1 MQLRSNFIAAVDQ
14 DVAGIDP
21 FSDINDSNGT
31 GTSGDT
37 CLGGQDDLLCRDVG
51 FAKDY
56 LVHSLSVNY
65 SEPAHWAVTVGVSNL
80 MDKAPPQVDGT
91 EITSKNNAAIGY
103 GYNMMGRTIYANF
116 AYQF

>member
-1 MQLRSNFIAAVDQ
+1 
-14 DVAGIDP
+14 
-21 FSDINDSNGT
+21 
-31 GTSGDT
+31 
-37 CLGGQDDLLCRDVG
+37 
-51 FAKDY
+51 
-56 LVHSLSVNY
+56 
-65 SEPAHWAVTVGVSNL
+65 